1 VLYFVSPTFALE
13 GGLAFTP
20 GSLMEQDIE
29 GRGQDVDIALAGV
42 RLHIGATLYP
52 FR

>member
-1 VLYFVSPTFALE
+1 
-13 GGLAFTP
+13 
-20 GSLMEQDIE
+20 MEQDIE